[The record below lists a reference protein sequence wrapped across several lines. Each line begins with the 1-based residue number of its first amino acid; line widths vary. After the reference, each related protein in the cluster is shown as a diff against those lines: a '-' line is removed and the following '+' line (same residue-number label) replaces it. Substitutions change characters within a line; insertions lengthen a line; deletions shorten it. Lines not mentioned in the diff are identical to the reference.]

1 MSARQTW
8 VPATA
13 AVLAALLLGAFLGP
27 RTAAQRAEPPA
38 AGHAAPGRYQAIPG
52 NAKDG
57 NFVVIDTQTG
67 HCWSALAGNSVDI
80 SWTDLGSPAEKK

>member
-1 MSARQTW
+1 MSRRQTW
-8 VPATA
+8 VLA
-13 AVLAALLLGAFLGP
+13 AAVVLAALVLTAFLGP
-27 RTAAQRAEPPA
+27 RTSAQKPDQP
-38 AGHAAPGRYQAIPG
+38 AAPGRYQAIPG